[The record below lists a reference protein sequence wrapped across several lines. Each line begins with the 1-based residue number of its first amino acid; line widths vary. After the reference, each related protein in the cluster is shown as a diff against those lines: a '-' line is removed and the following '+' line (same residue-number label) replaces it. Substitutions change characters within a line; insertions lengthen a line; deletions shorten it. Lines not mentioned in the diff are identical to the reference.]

1 MANTKTTKR
10 VKIAEE
16 TYKQIDPNKE
26 KPFWKTY
33 AFWQLIIAFFTIP
46 GLFITIIVYAVKITK
61 SYATLETQVHEMKEQ
76 ISKIDNRINQ
86 TTNDIHII
94 DKEVAVLETK
104 IKNPKE

>member
-1 MANTKTTKR
+1 MANTETTKR

-26 KPFWKTY
+26 TPFWKTSAWQFIF
-33 AFWQLIIAFFTIP
+33 AFLTM
-46 GLFITIIVYAVKITK
+46 FITIILYAVQITK